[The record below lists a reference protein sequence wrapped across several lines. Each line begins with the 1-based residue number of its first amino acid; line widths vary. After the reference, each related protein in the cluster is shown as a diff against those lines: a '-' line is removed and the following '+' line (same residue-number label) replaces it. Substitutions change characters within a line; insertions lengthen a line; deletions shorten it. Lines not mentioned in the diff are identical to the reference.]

1 MRDVLADTLDRLET
15 LLSAEQVGARVEA
28 LADRLAPRLAHEAV
42 GVCLLM
48 GGLWFAAD
56 LTRAL
61 ARRGRPLTYDALWLS
76 SYGQGTE
83 SAGVCQRLAGPQ
95 RSLEGRQALIIDDVA
110 DSGVSLDE
118 AVRILRAAG
127 ASEVLTCVFA
137 RKPAPGLRAIE
148 PDDFAW
154 DAPARFLVGYG
165 MDLAGRYRDLPYIG
179 AVD

>member
-1 MRDVLADTLDRLET
+1 MLSDLEIEDRLET
-15 LLSAEQVGARVEA
+15 VLPADEVMARVEA
-28 LADRLAPRLAHEAV
+28 LADRLAPQLREGAV

-61 ARRGRPLTYDALWLS
+61 ARRGRPLSYDALWLS

-83 SAGVCQRLAGPQ
+83 SAGACQLLAGPQ

-110 DSGVSLDE
+110 DSGVSLAE
-118 AVRILRAAG
+118 AVRILKAAG
-127 ASEVLTCVFA
+127 AAEVLACVFA
-137 RKPAPGLRAIE
+137 RKPAPAPRAIE

-154 DAPARFLVGYG
+154 DAPPRFLVGYG
-165 MDLAGRYRDLPYIG
+165 MDIAGRYRDLPYI
-179 AVD
+179 AAID